1 MTLNIAKEVAALGR
15 MTVSDLR
22 SKHIEAFGEPTRTG
36 NRDYLVKRIAW
47 RLQANTH
54 GDLSEQA
61 RRRAEELAN
70 DADLRT
76 TAPKVR
82 RSEDQPALTRQTSV
96 AFDSDSRLPLAG
108 GNLTRRYK
116 GREIVVRVRPKGFEY
131 EGEIYRS
138 LSAVAKAITG
148 THWNGYH
155 FFKLK
160 RNGGDDE

>member
-1 MTLNIAKEVAALGR
+1 
-15 MTVSDLR
+15 MTVSGCDPNTSMPSGTDAHRQQGLPR
-22 SKHIEAFGEPTRTG
+22 QA
-36 NRDYLVKRIAW
+36 Y
-47 RLQANTH
+47 RLAVAGQRH

-82 RSEDQPALTRQTSV
+82 KTEDRPALTRQTSV
-96 AFDSDSRLPLAG
+96 AFDSDSRLPMAG
-108 GNLTRRYK
+108 SNIKRLYK
-116 GREIVVRVRPKGFEY
+116 GREIVVRVLPKGFEH
-131 EGEIYRS
+131 EGEVYRT

-155 FFKLK
+155 FFNLK